1 MTQAV
6 SRTRFNSAGLV
17 RMLAELAV
25 ADVADPKQTF
35 AERLG
40 EWLDFKDALALYSAL
55 NSAATGAPSR
65 AAPAAALRGHLVQV
79 RGELAAAVAAAGTTQ
94 PGGTNLA
101 LPTPLPNAAPESAAD
116 FAPFHRYY
124 LAHQRAMAAAVSPLR
139 ASARAALAGRSAALR
154 QLAALDAVLDQ
165 ALAAREASL
174 LATVPVLLGKRFAQ
188 LYEAHRR
195 EREAVRRDVAG
206 QAVTADTAMTGEGA
220 VGEGAAGTGAAG
232 ERAVGARA
240 AGTGASPDDPARWM
254 QPGGWLVR
262 FCAEMQRVLLAEL
275 DLRLMP
281 VAGLVAAL
289 DKESTELQ

>member
-65 AAPAAALRGHLVQV
+65 AAPAAALRGQLVQV

-139 ASARAALAGRSAALR
+139 ASARTALAGQSAALR
-154 QLAALDAVLDQ
+154 QLAALDAVFDQ

-174 LATVPVLLGKRFAQ
+174 LATVPVLLGKRFAH
-188 LYEAHRR
+188 LYAAHRR
-195 EREAVRRDVAG
+195 EREAAAPDVAG
-206 QAVTADTAMTGEGA
+206 QAAPDAAGQAATAGAAATGEGA
-220 VGEGAAGTGAAG
+220 PGAGAP
-232 ERAVGARA
+232 
-240 AGTGASPDDPARWM
+240 PDDPARWM

>member
-17 RMLAELAV
+17 RILAELTV
-25 ADVADPKQTF
+25 ADVGDAKQTF

-55 NSAATGAPSR
+55 NSAAGRSPST
-65 AAPAAALRGHLVQV
+65 ATPAAALRAQLAQV
-79 RGELAAAVAAAGTTQ
+79 RGDLAAAVAAAGAAQ

-101 LPTPLPNAAPESAAD
+101 LPTPLPNAAPESVAD

-124 LAHQRAMAAAVSPLR
+124 LAHQRAMAGAIGPLR
-139 ASARAALAGRSAALR
+139 ASARAVLSGQSAALK

-174 LATVPVLLGKRFAQ
+174 LATVPVLLGRRFAQ
-188 LYEAHRR
+188 LCEAHQR
-195 EREAVRRDVAG
+195 EREAASDTAR
-206 QAVTADTAMTGEGA
+206 QAVAAGPA
-220 VGEGAAGTGAAG
+220 ASGEGAAGAGAP
-232 ERAVGARA
+232 
-240 AGTGASPDDPARWM
+240 PDNPARWM
-254 QPGGWLVR
+254 QSGGWLAR

-281 VAGLVAAL
+281 VVGLVAAL

>member
-6 SRTRFNSAGLV
+6 SRTRFNSAELV
-17 RMLAELAV
+17 RILAELTV
-25 ADVADPKQTF
+25 ADVADAKQTF

-55 NSAATGAPSR
+55 NSAAGRSPPKAT
-65 AAPAAALRGHLVQV
+65 PAAALRAQLAQV
-79 RGELAAAVAAAGTTQ
+79 RGDLAAAVAAAGAVQ

-124 LAHQRAMAAAVSPLR
+124 LAHQRAMAGAIGPLR
-139 ASARAALAGRSAALR
+139 ASARAVLSGQSAALK

-174 LATVPVLLGKRFAQ
+174 LATVPVLLGRRFAQ
-188 LYEAHRR
+188 LCEAHQR
-195 EREAVRRDVAG
+195 EREAASDTARQAVAG
-206 QAVTADTAMTGEGA
+206 GPAAT
-220 VGEGAAGTGAAG
+220 GEGAAGAGAP
-232 ERAVGARA
+232 
-240 AGTGASPDDPARWM
+240 PDDPARWM
-254 QPGGWLVR
+254 QSGGWLAR

-281 VAGLVAAL
+281 VVGLVAAL

>member
-1 MTQAV
+1 MTQGGA
-6 SRTRFNSAGLV
+6 RTRFNSAGLV
-17 RMLAELAV
+17 RILAELAV

-40 EWLDFKDALALYSAL
+40 EWLDLKDALALYSAL
-55 NSAATGAPSR
+55 NSAAGNSPPGAP
-65 AAPAAALRGHLVQV
+65 PAAALRTRLAQV
-79 RGELAAAVAAAGTTQ
+79 RGELAAAVAAAGTAQ
-94 PGGTNLA
+94 PGGANLA

-124 LAHQRAMAAAVSPLR
+124 LAHQRAMAAAVGPLR
-139 ASARAALAGRSAALR
+139 ARARAVLSGQSAALR

-174 LATVPVLLGKRFAQ
+174 LASVPVLLGKRFVQ
-188 LYEAHRR
+188 LFEAHQR
-195 EREAVRRDVAG
+195 EREAAAPDTAG
-206 QAVTADTAMTGEGA
+206 QAVTAGPAATGEGTA
-220 VGEGAAGTGAAG
+220 GAGAA
-232 ERAVGARA
+232 
-240 AGTGASPDDPARWM
+240 PDDPARWM
-254 QPGGWLVR
+254 QPGGWLAR

-289 DKESTELQ
+289 DMESTELQ

>member
-17 RMLAELAV
+17 RILAELAV
-25 ADVADPKQTF
+25 ADVADSKQTF

-40 EWLDFKDALALYSAL
+40 EWLDLKDALALYSAL
-55 NSAATGAPSR
+55 NSAAGHSPPGAP
-65 AAPAAALRGHLVQV
+65 PAAALRKRLAQV
-79 RGELAAAVAAAGTTQ
+79 RGELAAAVAAAGTAQ
-94 PGGTNLA
+94 PGGANLA

-116 FAPFHRYY
+116 FASFHRYY
-124 LAHQRAMAAAVSPLR
+124 LAHQRAMAAAVGPLR
-139 ASARAALAGRSAALR
+139 ASARAVLSGQSAALR

-174 LATVPVLLGKRFAQ
+174 LASVPVLLGKRFVQ
-188 LYEAHRR
+188 LFEAHQR
-195 EREAVRRDVAG
+195 EREAAASDTAG
-206 QAVTADTAMTGEGA
+206 QAVTAGPAATGESAAGA
-220 VGEGAAGTGAAG
+220 GAA
-232 ERAVGARA
+232 
-240 AGTGASPDDPARWM
+240 PDDPARWM
-254 QPGGWLVR
+254 QPGGWLAR

-289 DKESTELQ
+289 DMESTELQ

>member
-65 AAPAAALRGHLVQV
+65 AAPAAALRGQLVQV

-139 ASARAALAGRSAALR
+139 ASARTALAGQSAALR

-188 LYEAHRR
+188 LYAAHRR
-195 EREAVRRDVAG
+195 EREAAAPDVAG
-206 QAVTADTAMTGEGA
+206 QAAPDAAGQAATAGAAATGEGTP
-220 VGEGAAGTGAAG
+220 GAGAP
-232 ERAVGARA
+232 
-240 AGTGASPDDPARWM
+240 PDDPARWM

>member
-55 NSAATGAPSR
+55 NSAAAGAPSR
-65 AAPAAALRGHLVQV
+65 AAPAAALRGQLVQV

-195 EREAVRRDVAG
+195 EREAAPDVAG
-206 QAVTADTAMTGEGA
+206 QAATGGAAATGEGA
-220 VGEGAAGTGAAG
+220 PGA
-232 ERAVGARA
+232 
-240 AGTGASPDDPARWM
+240 GASPDDPARWM

-281 VAGLVAAL
+281 VAGLVAAV

>member
-65 AAPAAALRGHLVQV
+65 AAPAAVLRGQLVQV

-139 ASARAALAGRSAALR
+139 ASARTALAGQSAALR

-195 EREAVRRDVAG
+195 EREAAAPDVAG
-206 QAVTADTAMTGEGA
+206 QAAPDAAGQAATAGAAATGEGA
-220 VGEGAAGTGAAG
+220 PGAGAP
-232 ERAVGARA
+232 
-240 AGTGASPDDPARWM
+240 PDDPARWM
-254 QPGGWLVR
+254 QPGGWLAR
-262 FCAEMQRVLLAEL
+262 FCADMQRVLLAEL

-289 DKESTELQ
+289 DMESTELQ

>member
-17 RMLAELAV
+17 RILAELAV

-65 AAPAAALRGHLVQV
+65 AAPAAALRGQLVQV

-139 ASARAALAGRSAALR
+139 ASARTALAGQSAALR

-174 LATVPVLLGKRFAQ
+174 LATVPVLLGKRFAH
-188 LYEAHRR
+188 LYAAHRR
-195 EREAVRRDVAG
+195 EREAAAPDVAG
-206 QAVTADTAMTGEGA
+206 QAAPDAAGQAATAGAAATGEGA
-220 VGEGAAGTGAAG
+220 PGAGAP
-232 ERAVGARA
+232 
-240 AGTGASPDDPARWM
+240 PDDPARWM
-254 QPGGWLVR
+254 QPGGWLAR
-262 FCAEMQRVLLAEL
+262 FCADMQRVLLAEL

-281 VAGLVAAL
+281 VAGLVAAV

>member
-17 RMLAELAV
+17 RILAELAV
-25 ADVADPKQTF
+25 ADVADSKQTF

-40 EWLDFKDALALYSAL
+40 EWLDLKDALALYSAL
-55 NSAATGAPSR
+55 NSAAGNSPPGAP
-65 AAPAAALRGHLVQV
+65 PAAALRTRLAQV
-79 RGELAAAVAAAGTTQ
+79 RGELAAAVAAAGTAQ
-94 PGGTNLA
+94 PGGANLA

-124 LAHQRAMAAAVSPLR
+124 LAHQRAMAAAVGPLR
-139 ASARAALAGRSAALR
+139 ASARAVLSGQSAALR

-174 LATVPVLLGKRFAQ
+174 LASVPVLLGKRFVQ
-188 LYEAHRR
+188 LFEAHQR
-195 EREAVRRDVAG
+195 EREAAASDTAG
-206 QAVTADTAMTGEGA
+206 QAVTAGPAATGEGTA
-220 VGEGAAGTGAAG
+220 GAGAA
-232 ERAVGARA
+232 
-240 AGTGASPDDPARWM
+240 PDDPARWM
-254 QPGGWLVR
+254 QPGGWLAR
-262 FCAEMQRVLLAEL
+262 FCAELQRVLLAEL

-289 DKESTELQ
+289 DMESTELQ

>member
-17 RMLAELAV
+17 RILAELAV

-55 NSAATGAPSR
+55 NSAAAGAPSR
-65 AAPAAALRGHLVQV
+65 AAPAAALRGQLVQV

-139 ASARAALAGRSAALR
+139 ASARTALAGQSAALR

-174 LATVPVLLGKRFAQ
+174 LATVPVLLGKRFAH
-188 LYEAHRR
+188 LYAAHRR
-195 EREAVRRDVAG
+195 EREAAAPDVAG
-206 QAVTADTAMTGEGA
+206 QAAPDAAGQAATAGAAATGEGA
-220 VGEGAAGTGAAG
+220 PGAGAP
-232 ERAVGARA
+232 
-240 AGTGASPDDPARWM
+240 PDDPARWM
-254 QPGGWLVR
+254 QPGGWLGR
-262 FCAEMQRVLLAEL
+262 FCADMQRVLLAEL

-281 VAGLVAAL
+281 VAGLVAAV

>member
-17 RMLAELAV
+17 RILAELAV

-55 NSAATGAPSR
+55 NSAAAGAPSR
-65 AAPAAALRGHLVQV
+65 AAPAAALRGQLVQV

-124 LAHQRAMAAAVSPLR
+124 LAHQR
-139 ASARAALAGRSAALR
+139 
-154 QLAALDAVLDQ
+154 
-165 ALAAREASL
+165 
-174 LATVPVLLGKRFAQ
+174 
-188 LYEAHRR
+188 
-195 EREAVRRDVAG
+195 
-206 QAVTADTAMTGEGA
+206 
-220 VGEGAAGTGAAG
+220 
-232 ERAVGARA
+232 
-240 AGTGASPDDPARWM
+240 
-254 QPGGWLVR
+254 
-262 FCAEMQRVLLAEL
+262 
-275 DLRLMP
+275 
-281 VAGLVAAL
+281 
-289 DKESTELQ
+289 

>member
-17 RMLAELAV
+17 RILAELAV

-55 NSAATGAPSR
+55 NSAAAGAPSR
-65 AAPAAALRGHLVQV
+65 AAPAAVLRGQLVQV
-79 RGELAAAVAAAGTTQ
+79 RGDLAAAVAAAGTTQ

-139 ASARAALAGRSAALR
+139 ASARTALAGQSAALR
-154 QLAALDAVLDQ
+154 QLAALDAVFDQ

-174 LATVPVLLGKRFAQ
+174 LATVPVLLGKRFAH
-188 LYEAHRR
+188 LYAAHRR
-195 EREAVRRDVAG
+195 EREAAAPDVAG
-206 QAVTADTAMTGEGA
+206 QAAPDAAGQAATAGAAATGEGA
-220 VGEGAAGTGAAG
+220 PGAGAP
-232 ERAVGARA
+232 
-240 AGTGASPDDPARWM
+240 PDDPARWM
-254 QPGGWLVR
+254 QPGGWLGR

-281 VAGLVAAL
+281 VAGLVAAV

>member
-65 AAPAAALRGHLVQV
+65 AAPAAALRGQLVQV

-139 ASARAALAGRSAALR
+139 ASARTALAGQSAALR

-174 LATVPVLLGKRFAQ
+174 LATVPVLLGKRFAH
-188 LYEAHRR
+188 LYAAHRR
-195 EREAVRRDVAG
+195 EREAAAPDVAG
-206 QAVTADTAMTGEGA
+206 QAAPDAAGQAATAGAAATGEGA
-220 VGEGAAGTGAAG
+220 PGAGAP
-232 ERAVGARA
+232 
-240 AGTGASPDDPARWM
+240 PDDPARWM

>member
-1 MTQAV
+1 MTQGV

-17 RMLAELAV
+17 RILAELAV
-25 ADVADPKQTF
+25 ADVADSKQTF

-40 EWLDFKDALALYSAL
+40 EWLDLKDALALYSAL
-55 NSAATGAPSR
+55 NSAAGNSPPGAP
-65 AAPAAALRGHLVQV
+65 PAAALRTRLAQV
-79 RGELAAAVAAAGTTQ
+79 RGELAAAVAAAGTAQ
-94 PGGTNLA
+94 PGGANLA

-124 LAHQRAMAAAVSPLR
+124 LAHQRAMAAAVGPLR
-139 ASARAALAGRSAALR
+139 ASARAVLSGQSAALR

-174 LATVPVLLGKRFAQ
+174 LATVPVLLGKRFVQ
-188 LYEAHRR
+188 LFEAHQR
-195 EREAVRRDVAG
+195 EREAAASDTAG
-206 QAVTADTAMTGEGA
+206 QAVTAGPAATGEGTA
-220 VGEGAAGTGAAG
+220 GAGAA
-232 ERAVGARA
+232 
-240 AGTGASPDDPARWM
+240 PDDPARWM
-254 QPGGWLVR
+254 QPGGWLAR

>member
-17 RMLAELAV
+17 RILAELAV

-55 NSAATGAPSR
+55 NSAAAGAPSR
-65 AAPAAALRGHLVQV
+65 AAPAAALRGQLVQV

-139 ASARAALAGRSAALR
+139 ASARAVLAGQSAALR

-174 LATVPVLLGKRFAQ
+174 LATVPVLLGKRFAH
-188 LYEAHRR
+188 LYAAHRR
-195 EREAVRRDVAG
+195 EREAAAPDVAG
-206 QAVTADTAMTGEGA
+206 QAAPDAAGQAATAGAAATGEGA
-220 VGEGAAGTGAAG
+220 PGAGAP
-232 ERAVGARA
+232 
-240 AGTGASPDDPARWM
+240 PDDPARWM
-254 QPGGWLVR
+254 QPGGWLGR

>member
-65 AAPAAALRGHLVQV
+65 AAPAAALRGQLVQV

-139 ASARAALAGRSAALR
+139 ASARTALAGQSAALR

-174 LATVPVLLGKRFAQ
+174 LATVPVLLGKRFAH
-188 LYEAHRR
+188 LYAAHRR
-195 EREAVRRDVAG
+195 EREAAAPDVAG
-206 QAVTADTAMTGEGA
+206 QAAPDAAGQAATAGAAATGEGA
-220 VGEGAAGTGAAG
+220 PGAGAP
-232 ERAVGARA
+232 
-240 AGTGASPDDPARWM
+240 PDDPARWM
-254 QPGGWLVR
+254 QPGGWLGR

-281 VAGLVAAL
+281 VAGLVAAV